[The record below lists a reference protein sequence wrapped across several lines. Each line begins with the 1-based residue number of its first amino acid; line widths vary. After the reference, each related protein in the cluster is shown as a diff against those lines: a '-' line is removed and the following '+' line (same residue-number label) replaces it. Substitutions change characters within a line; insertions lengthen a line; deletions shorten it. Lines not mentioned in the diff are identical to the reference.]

1 MQASDTPLALIGYPG
16 PAARALRE
24 LGLVALATPTEH
36 LKEVMDACM
45 TLGFSGALVHPSQES
60 CALDATQADATARR
74 VGRVDAVA
82 FSAGA
87 HGTFALAD
95 ALGDMLEASGYAS
108 RGASAVLL
116 GTDMHDLALALPLS
130 RLGFSAV
137 GVAAANTPDA
147 ERAARDLPAGV
158 RAFPLS
164 RQDSALMG
172 LAERADL
179 LVLTGGH
186 FPAGLAQPY
195 HTVVDLTGQLAAA
208 PGGATL
214 LDLSAL
220 PARRLARQLAHATG
234 QRFHPEELM
243 GVVAALT

>member
-1 MQASDTPLALIGYPG
+1 MQASDTPLALIGYPA

-24 LGLVALATPTEH
+24 LGLVALSTPTDH

-45 TLGFSGALVHPSQES
+45 TLGFSGALIHRSQEAR
-60 CALDATQADATARR
+60 ALDATQADAGARR

-82 FSAGA
+82 FTAGA

-95 ALGDMLEASGYAS
+95 ALGDTLEASGYAS
-108 RGASAVLL
+108 RGASALLL
-116 GTDMHDLALALPLS
+116 GNDMHDLALALPLT
-130 RLGFSAV
+130 RMGFSAV
-137 GVAAANTPDA
+137 GVAAASTPDA

-158 RAFPLS
+158 RAFPVS
-164 RQDSALMG
+164 RQDSALVG

-195 HTVVDLTGQLAAA
+195 HTIIDLTGQLQLA

-214 LDLSAL
+214 LDMTELY
-220 PARRLARQLAHATG
+220 ARRLARQLAHATG
-234 QRFHPEELM
+234 QRFHPEELT
-243 GVVAALT
+243 GAVAALA

>member
-1 MQASDTPLALIGYPG
+1 MQAPDTPLALIGYPVS
-16 PAARALRE
+16 AARALRE
-24 LGLVALATPTEH
+24 LGLLAMTTPTGD
-36 LKEVMDACM
+36 LKTIMDACV
-45 TLGFSGALVHPSQES
+45 TLGFGGALIHRSLE
-60 CALDATQADATARR
+60 ARAHDATQPDATARR

-82 FSAGA
+82 FTVGA

-95 ALGDMLEASGYAS
+95 ALGDTLEASGYVT

-116 GTDMHDLALALPLS
+116 GNDQHDLALALPLT

-137 GVAAANTPDA
+137 GVVAAHTPDA
-147 ERAARDLPAGV
+147 ERVARDFPAGV

-164 RQDSALMG
+164 RNDSALTG
-172 LAERADL
+172 LAGRADL

-186 FPAGLAQPY
+186 LPAGLVQPY
-195 HTVVDLTGQLAAA
+195 HTIVDLTGQLKIA

-220 PARRLARQLAHATG
+220 STRRLVCQLAHATG
-234 QRFHPEELM
+234 QRFHAAELA
-243 GVVAALT
+243 GAVAALT